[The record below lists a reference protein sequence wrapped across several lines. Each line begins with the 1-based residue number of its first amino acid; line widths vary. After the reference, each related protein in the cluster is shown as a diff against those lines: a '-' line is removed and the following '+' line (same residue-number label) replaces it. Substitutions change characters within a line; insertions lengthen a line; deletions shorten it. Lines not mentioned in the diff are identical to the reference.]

1 MKDLTL
7 SRGKSF
13 AFCTLTL
20 ITKLLESAN
29 VPQTLT
35 ESGQV
40 PMNLPETI
48 SGLEDNRS
56 GR

>member
-7 SRGKSF
+7 SKGKSF
-13 AFCTLTL
+13 AFCTLTST
-20 ITKLLESAN
+20 TKLLKSAN
-29 VPQTLT
+29 VPLTLT
-35 ESGQV
+35 EPGQV